1 MTTTVNLMAKPIDI
15 VYGSHRNTGLIGNTQ
30 RSAACWLIKTQH
42 QYTHTHTVT
51 LTLTHTRAARASKGK
66 RDANRICQRHFPST
80 VFHIFFALF
89 VPFAAAFLLLIVVV
103 TLVVVVVF
111 CLIENVLYVIC
122 LCRLR
127 IRTACGYERSLVM
140 LL

>member
-1 MTTTVNLMAKPIDI
+1 MLIAFASDI
-15 VYGSHRNTGLIGNTQ
+15 
-30 RSAACWLIKTQH
+30 
-42 QYTHTHTVT
+42 
-51 LTLTHTRAARASKGK
+51 
-66 RDANRICQRHFPST
+66 FPLLYFT
-80 VFHIFFALF
+80 FFLPFFA
-89 VPFAAAFLLLIVVV
+89 PFAAAFLLLIVVV
-103 TLVVVVVF
+103 TLVLVVVVF

>member
-1 MTTTVNLMAKPIDI
+1 MPI
-15 VYGSHRNTGLIGNTQ
+15 
-30 RSAACWLIKTQH
+30 RSAAQLAGLSKHNIN
-42 QYTHTHTVT
+42 THTQA
-51 LTLTHTRAARASKGK
+51 LSQSLTHTLAARASKGK

-80 VFHIFFALF
+80 VFLIFFAF
-89 VPFAAAFLLLIVVV
+89 FAPFAAAFLLLIVVV
-103 TLVVVVVF
+103 TLVLVVVVF